1 MNDNVDYGKNKRIV
15 VTINEERWCIQGTRR
30 HKSFVCP
37 TPMRWK
43 LEAVNYQSCGGL
55 FYVCKWYVMH
65 QHSGPIPFGAGG
77 GDRSFYLY
85 FTMISSRALYILA
98 LYINTRYWDPRD
110 VGPHEIRA
118 SPRRVRVPIGPRD
131 ANWSIDSVSYRHS

>member
-1 MNDNVDYGKNKRIV
+1 
-15 VTINEERWCIQGTRR
+15 
-30 HKSFVCP
+30 
-37 TPMRWK
+37 
-43 LEAVNYQSCGGL
+43 
-55 FYVCKWYVMH
+55 MH
-65 QHSGPIPFGAGG
+65 LHSGAIPFGAGG

-85 FTMISSRALYILA
+85 FTMISNQIIYIYILV

-131 ANWSIDSVSYRHS
+131 ANWSIDSVSYRRS